1 VTRVPAGTVLTAV
14 LSATRAL
21 AQVGVPGTL
30 SGEPSPPAREA
41 ALGGA
46 ALYGWQEALI
56 ALPVA
61 ALLGAMLAFRPV
73 RRGTPPRNPAVIQTQ
88 VVLAIVGAVVML
100 IVGASLARAF
110 GIVGAAS
117 LVRYRAKIGDPKD
130 AAVMLAAL
138 SVGLATGVGIY
149 AVAVLATL
157 FALAVLW
164 LLESLEPEGK
174 KAFLLKV
181 TTPDPARLRPQ
192 VEALLRGKRVAFEL
206 RGSEAKEV
214 SYEVQ
219 LPNRVR
225 TDRLAN
231 AIQALEPKGETGV
244 NWEEKEK

>member
-1 VTRVPAGTVLTAV
+1 
-14 LSATRAL
+14 
-21 AQVGVPGTL
+21 
-30 SGEPSPPAREA
+30 
-41 ALGGA
+41 
-46 ALYGWQEALI
+46 
-56 ALPVA
+56 
-61 ALLGAMLAFRPV
+61 
-73 RRGTPPRNPAVIQTQ
+73 
-88 VVLAIVGAVVML
+88 ML

-149 AVAVLATL
+149 AVAVLATV

-174 KAFLLKV
+174 KAFMLKV
-181 TTPDPARLRPQ
+181 TTPDPAGLRPRL
-192 VEALLRGKRVAFEL
+192 EALLRGKRVAFEL
-206 RGSEAKEV
+206 RASEPKEI

-219 LPNRVR
+219 LPLRLR

-231 AIQALEPKGETGV
+231 AILALEPKSETGV
-244 NWEEKEK
+244 SWEEKEK

>member
-1 VTRVPAGTVLTAV
+1 VLAV

-21 AQVGVPGTL
+21 AQVGVPAAP
-30 SGEPSPPAREA
+30 SAQASPPAEV
-41 ALGGA
+41 ALGA
-46 ALYGWQEALI
+46 IALHGWQEALI

-73 RRGTPPRNPAVIQTQ
+73 RRGTPPRDPAVIQTQ

-149 AVAVLATL
+149 AVAALATV

-174 KAFLLKV
+174 KAFMLKV
-181 TTPDPARLRPQ
+181 TTPDPAGLRPRL
-192 VEALLRGKRVAFEL
+192 EALLRGKRVAFEL
-206 RGSEAKEV
+206 RASEPKEV
-214 SYEVQ
+214 SYEVK
-219 LPNRVR
+219 LPLRLR

-231 AIQALEPKGETGV
+231 AILALEPKSETGV
-244 NWEEKEK
+244 TWEEKEK